1 MVEHCLRLPSW
12 HGCMKFLD
20 IDWNCN
26 LSPMTLISLPIVLSK
41 TIGLKALE
49 ELYDFLLGLGMMTDV
64 ETLKYE
70 G

>member
-1 MVEHCLRLPSW
+1 
-12 HGCMKFLD
+12 
-20 IDWNCN
+20 
-26 LSPMTLISLPIVLSK
+26 MTFLISLSIVLSK

-64 ETLKYE
+64 ETLKCE